1 MSSRLSIRAATEADA
16 DALWALLRPVFRA
29 GDTYAVEPGIGR
41 REALAYWTG
50 APRGPLPGTAFL
62 AEEDGQ
68 PAGTFYLRPNARGGG
83 AHVANAGFVTAR
95 AAQGRGVGRAM
106 LHAAEREARQRGFL
120 AMQFNFVVATNTRAL
135 HIWQSAGYE
144 AVGRLPRAFR
154 HPREG
159 LVDAVLLYKS
169 LESSP

>member
-1 MSSRLSIRAATEADA
+1 MAAPLSIRAAREADA

-29 GDTYAVEPGIGR
+29 GDTYAVEPDIGR
-41 REALAYWTG
+41 GEALAYWTG
-50 APRGPLPGTAFL
+50 APSVAFL
-62 AEEDGQ
+62 AAADGQ

-83 AHVANAGFVTAR
+83 AHVANAGFVTAP

-135 HIWQSAGYE
+135 HIWQSEGYE
-144 AVGRLPRAFR
+144 TVGRLPRAFR
-154 HPREG
+154 HPRAG
-159 LVDAVLLYKS
+159 LVDAVVLYKP
-169 LESSP
+169 LESPP